1 MAWTAPRTWVLGEVL
16 TASLLNTHV
25 RDNELS
31 LTQHQHTG
39 AAGDGDDQLS
49 GIDDIIFDD
58 AAAPA
63 APGASKTR
71 LYSVSGYPHYREG
84 AAGAD
89 KSLYTPT
96 LSDTLANRP
105 AAGHAGLTYHETDTR
120 KVDRD
125 TGAAFETIVDADAAA
140 ATPSLR
146 TLGTGATQAAVGTH
160 THGTVHDAQGDSLGV
175 ADIVTISISTAS
187 NRGEQ
192 LNLADSTEYDLESIS
207 ITLAASGAI
216 EACGVVVHSA
226 SHNDLAVTLRL
237 YIDGVLAAS
246 SSPTTLVTGSVWTIK
261 GNRVA
266 ASGARIVKIAVLTGS
281 VGASKYINH
290 IDYVFAGVNKV

>member
-1 MAWTAPRTWVLGEVL
+1 MAWTAPRTWVLGEAL

-58 AAAPA
+58 LAAPA

-84 AAGAD
+84 AAGAV

-160 THGTVHDAQGDSLGV
+160 THGTVHDAQNDTSATGASSRT
-175 ADIVTISISTAS
+175 VTLLATAS
-187 NRGEQ
+187 ILSGAS
-192 LNLADSTEYDLESIS
+192 LDLLTTS

-216 EACGVVVHSA
+216 EAGVGIYVERSGIA
-226 SHNDLAVTLRL
+226 GTLSQLQL
-237 YIDGVLAAS
+237 YIDGTLAAYVNFDNGS
-246 SSPTTLVTGSVWTIK
+246 SLLTLKGSKVS
-261 GNRVA
+261 
-266 ASGARIVKIAVLTGS
+266 ASGARTITVTYYNPGTGT
-281 VGASKYINH
+281 VTIYYLGYL
-290 IDYVFAGVNKV
+290 FAGVNKV